1 MTGQTYRA
9 GIIGT
14 GFIGGADQVSGDA
27 LGQQVSHLDGT
38 HVDIYTR
45 HPRVALVAGSSRDP
59 GRRAR
64 FEARTGAR
72 VYDDWKRMLSDE
84 ALDIVSV
91 STYTDV
97 RAEITIACAERGARV
112 IYAEKPI
119 AQRLAD
125 AERMLEA
132 CDASGS
138 LLAVNHNRRYNP
150 NFHRLKDWVACG
162 RLGELRSA
170 GVRWTAGRFGNVGTH
185 MIDAVRMLTG
195 REVLAVSGTLDPAGK
210 PDCRGPRFRD
220 PGGWGVMRLD
230 GGLMVTVDAAD
241 WGVGPAWILLNGSEG
256 WSVLSGLD
264 DVVIEFLDGR
274 KTHWPPSTKETTS
287 MDRALDSIIAW
298 LDEGTPFPCPPEES
312 VRTLEAILA
321 FHASDARNGAWVALP
336 LEGADRARR
345 LRSG

>member
-1 MTGQTYRA
+1 MAGQTYRA

-14 GFIGGADQVSGDA
+14 GFIGGADPVSGDA

-45 HPRVALVAGSSRDP
+45 HPRVELVAGCSRDP
-59 GRRAR
+59 GRRER
-64 FEARTGAR
+64 FEGRSGAR
-72 VYDDWKRMLSDE
+72 VYEDWAKMLADE
-84 ALDIVSV
+84 TLDIVSV

-97 RAEITIACAERGARV
+97 RAEISIACLERGTRV

-119 AQRLAD
+119 AQVLAD

-132 CDASGS
+132 CVASGS

-150 NFHRLKDWVACG
+150 NFHRLRDLVAEG
-162 RLGELRSA
+162 GLGELTSG
-170 GVRWTAGRFGNVGTH
+170 GVRWATGRLGNVGTH

-210 PDCRGPRFRD
+210 PDCRGPKFRD

-241 WGVGPAWILLNGSEG
+241 WGLGPAWIILNGSEG
-256 WSVLSGLD
+256 RAVLSGLD
-264 DVVIEFLDGR
+264 EVVVEYLDGR
-274 KTHWPPSTKETTS
+274 KAHWPANPKQPTS
-287 MDRALDSIIAW
+287 MDRALDSIVAW
-298 LDEGTPFPCPPEES
+298 LDNGIPFPCPPEES
-312 VRTLEAILA
+312 VRTLEVILA
-321 FHASDARNGAWVALP
+321 FHASDARNGAWVELP
-336 LEGADRARR
+336 LKGEDRARQ
-345 LRSG
+345 LLSG